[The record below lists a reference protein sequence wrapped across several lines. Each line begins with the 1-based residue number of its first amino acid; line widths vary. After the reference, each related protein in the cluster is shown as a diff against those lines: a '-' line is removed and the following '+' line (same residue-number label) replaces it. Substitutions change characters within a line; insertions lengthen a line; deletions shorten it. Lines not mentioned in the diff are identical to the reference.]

1 MRAFGPLIVCALMF
15 ALPGDASATAD
26 GPDSWEVRPGAA
38 VQLKAEPSNAA
49 NVVGEVPGGSRGLRN
64 MGCDGRPDLTAWLA
78 LSDAER
84 AAAREKIWC
93 RTKFAGAV
101 GWLKSTDLTE
111 PTGVAPAFDCGR
123 AEGEVEMLL
132 CRDSDL
138 AKLDQEM
145 ADVYWTSMGVAAT
158 SGPNAKQAMATNKAV
173 QRGWIK
179 GRNDCWKAA
188 DVNICV
194 TDAYY
199 RRLAELEARWNLVDM
214 AGTDIYTCGD
224 GRKVSVARYKT
235 THWGAADVKT
245 DDGSEIYVQTRTA
258 SGVKYEGPF
267 GRFVWNKGKQAQM
280 KLTPDGP
287 ALSCE
292 IK

>member
-1 MRAFGPLIVCALMF
+1 MRMFGLLIVCGLLF
-15 ALPGDASATAD
+15 ALPEEGQAAAD
-26 GPDSWEVRPGAA
+26 GRDSWEVRPGAA
-38 VQLKAEPSNAA
+38 VQLKAEPKSDAA
-49 NVVGEVPGGSRGLRN
+49 VVGEVPSGTRGLRN
-64 MGCDGRPDLTAWLA
+64 MGCEGMPDLNAWLA
-78 LSDAER
+78 LSDTER

-93 RTKFAGAV
+93 RTKFAGTV
-101 GWLKSTDLTE
+101 GWLKSIDLAE

-145 ADVYWTSMGVAAT
+145 ADVYWTGMAVAAT
-158 SGPNAKQAMATNKAV
+158 SGPKAKQAMATNKEM

-179 GRNDCWKAA
+179 ERNDCWKAP
-188 DVNICV
+188 DVKICV
-194 TDAYY
+194 TGSYY

-214 AGTDIYTCGD
+214 AGTDTYTCSD
-224 GRKVSVARYKT
+224 GRVVSVARYKT
-235 THWGAADVKT
+235 THWGAADVRT
-245 DDGSEIYVQTRTA
+245 NDGSEIYVQTRTA

-267 GRFVWNKGKQAQM
+267 GRFVWNKGKAAQM
-280 KLTPDGP
+280 KLTPNEP
-287 ALSCE
+287 ELSCE